1 MSPSS
6 ATSPLRVILI
16 EDHHIMRRGLGS
28 LLTTEKDVRIVG
40 EAASGEEALAWLPFS
55 DPPDLIIMDI
65 YLPGIDGIETTRR
78 IRSFHPQIKVL
89 ILSMYNNPTFVHQ
102 AIQVGADGYILKQSM
117 VEELNIALEEIVQ
130 GKQFISPMVKTN
142 LDLAAEFKSGLFESL
157 TNRQIEV
164 FERLASGMSVKD
176 IAEDLVVSIYTV
188 YTHMNTIK
196 RKLGIEKTADLIRY
210 AIENPLIL
218 KHSKQTENP

>member
-1 MSPSS
+1 MSLP
-6 ATSPLRVILI
+6 AAASPLRVVLV

-28 LLTTEKDVRIVG
+28 LLTTEKDVQIAG
-40 EAASGEEALAWLPFS
+40 EAASGEEVLAWLPAN
-55 DPPDLIIMDI
+55 DPPDLVIMDI
-65 YLPGIDGIETTRR
+65 SLPGIDGIETTRR
-78 IRSFHPQIKVL
+78 IRSLYPQVKVL

-102 AIQVGADGYILKQSM
+102 AMQVGADGYILKQSM
-117 VEELNIALEEIVQ
+117 VEELNIALDLIAQ
-130 GKQFISPMVKTN
+130 GRQFISPMIKAN
-142 LDLAAEFKSGLFESL
+142 LDPVAELQSDRLESL

-164 FERLASGMSVKD
+164 FERLASGMSVKG

-210 AIENPLIL
+210 AIENPLVL
-218 KHSKQTENP
+218 KHSKQNEHP

>member
-1 MSPSS
+1 MSVFS
-6 ATSPLRVILI
+6 ASSPLKVVLV

-28 LLTTEKDVRIVG
+28 LLTTEKDVQIVG
-40 EAASGEEALAWLPFS
+40 EAASGEEVLAWLPSS

-65 YLPGIDGIETTRR
+65 SLPGIDGIETTRR
-78 IRSFHPQIKVL
+78 IRSFNPQVKILV
-89 ILSMYNNPTFVHQ
+89 LSMYNNPTFVHQ
-102 AIQVGADGYILKQSM
+102 AMQAGADGYILKQSM
-117 VEELNIALEEIVQ
+117 VEELNIALDLIVQ
-130 GKQFISPMVKTN
+130 GKQFISPMIKAN
-142 LDLAAEFKSGLFESL
+142 LDPTTEFQSGLIESM

-188 YTHMNTIK
+188 YTHINTIK

-210 AIENPLIL
+210 AIENPLVL
-218 KHSKQTENP
+218 KH